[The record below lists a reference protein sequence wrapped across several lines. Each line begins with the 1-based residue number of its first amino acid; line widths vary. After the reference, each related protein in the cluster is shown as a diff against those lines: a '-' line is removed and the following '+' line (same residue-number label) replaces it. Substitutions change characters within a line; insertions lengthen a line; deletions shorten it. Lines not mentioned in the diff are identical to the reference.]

1 MAEANDRKMKKA
13 KIVKAATLVLTLVN
27 VAVFTFGASVVYSLA
42 RTNVTVVDL
51 AELSYNINN
60 PVNLTDD
67 TLDYHINVTISNEG
81 LYPMDGIEATLNCYV
96 ENSTNEMFLPPDTL
110 FASAT
115 FTFGV
120 IAPGN
125 HSTTRVALHVTP
137 GLNITIDCWL
147 RNEFNITT
155 SVVQFPISV
164 AGIFFAHYNA
174 PP

>member
-1 MAEANDRKMKKA
+1 MNERDTWKPNGCHH
-13 KIVKAATLVLTLVN
+13 VN
-27 VAVFTFGASVVYSLA
+27 GGHGPGEHPDGGGG
-42 RTNVTVVDL
+42 NHH
-51 AELSYNINN
+51 
-60 PVNLTDD
+60 P
-67 TLDYHINVTISNEG
+67 TLDYHINVTISNGG

-96 ENSTNEMFLPPDTL
+96 ENSTNEMFLPPGTL
-110 FASAT
+110 FASAA

-147 RNEFNITT
+147 RNEFTITT
-155 SVVQFPISV
+155 SVVQFPMAV
-164 AGIFFAHYNA
+164 AGIFFAYYNA